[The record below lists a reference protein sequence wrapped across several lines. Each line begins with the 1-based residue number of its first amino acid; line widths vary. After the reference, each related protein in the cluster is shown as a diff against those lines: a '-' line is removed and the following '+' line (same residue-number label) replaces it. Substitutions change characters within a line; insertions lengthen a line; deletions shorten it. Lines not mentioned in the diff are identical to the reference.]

1 MKYFIGISLV
11 CLVVTGG
18 CLFGASSSHSF
29 SLSHTVAVVSS
40 VAFTGSSSIV
50 TAKVNKLGDATIS
63 NNTMDGWSLTVLS
76 ANSGKFMNTSTG
88 NGEVPIDYELEIQE
102 ISGTLGDGMNL
113 ESSIDLGVS
122 ASSIAGV
129 VTNQNSPTESLKLGF
144 LVDFSAQ
151 ATRFDMAG
159 TYSDVLTITYAD
171 L

>member
-88 NGEVPIDYELEIQE
+88 NGEVPID
-102 ISGTLGDGMNL
+102 
-113 ESSIDLGVS
+113 
-122 ASSIAGV
+122 
-129 VTNQNSPTESLKLGF
+129 
-144 LVDFSAQ
+144 
-151 ATRFDMAG
+151 
-159 TYSDVLTITYAD
+159 
-171 L
+171 